1 MFGLSTVGFIHTAL
15 SLVALA
21 TLITAFVRE
30 GRLTSTR
37 PIGRSS
43 LVMTGLAALTSLTIF
58 RHGGAGPAHALA
70 VLSLIAVVAAFVLA
84 RLNALVGEAIA
95 AGLTLL
101 FHLIPGVT
109 ETLVRVPASQP
120 FAASPED
127 PALRPVY
134 GVVLV
139 VSLMMLALQVR
150 AARSTGT
157 IRVGESAQ
165 Q

>member
-1 MFGLSTVGFIHTAL
+1 MFGLSVVGVIHTLL

-21 TLITAFVRE
+21 TLVTAFVRE

-37 PIGRSS
+37 PIGRVS
-43 LVMTGLAALTSLTIF
+43 LVLTGLAALTSLTIF
-58 RHGGAGPAHALA
+58 RHGGPGPAHGLA
-70 VLSLIAVVAAFVLA
+70 VLSLVAVVAAFVLA
-84 RLNALVGEAIA
+84 RLNVLVGESIA

-109 ETLVRVPASQP
+109 ETLVRVPTSQP

-139 VSLMMLALQVR
+139 LSALVLALQVR
-150 AARSTGT
+150 AARATPV
-157 IRVGESAQ
+157 R
-165 Q
+165 

>member
-1 MFGLSTVGFIHTAL
+1 MFGLSLVGVIHTLL

-21 TLITAFVRE
+21 TLVTAFVRE

-37 PIGRSS
+37 PIGRVS
-43 LVMTGLAALTSLTIF
+43 LVLTGLAALTSLTIF
-58 RHGGAGPAHALA
+58 RHGGPGPAHGLA
-70 VLSLIAVVAAFVLA
+70 VLSLVAVVAAFVLA
-84 RLNALVGEAIA
+84 CLNVLVGESIA

-109 ETLVRVPASQP
+109 ETLVRVPTSQP

-134 GVVLV
+134 GVVFVLSALV
-139 VSLMMLALQVR
+139 LALQVR
-150 AARSTGT
+150 AARATPV
-157 IRVGESAQ
+157 R
-165 Q
+165 

>member
-1 MFGLSTVGFIHTAL
+1 MFGLTAVGLIHTVL

-21 TLITAFVRE
+21 TLVTAFVRE

-37 PIGRSS
+37 PIGRLSLVTTALAALSS
-43 LVMTGLAALTSLTIF
+43 LVIF
-58 RHGGAGPAHALA
+58 RHGGPGPAHVLA
-70 VLSLIAVVAAFVLA
+70 VLTLIAVIAAFVFA
-84 RLNALVGEAIA
+84 RMKALVGEGIA

-109 ETLVRVPASQP
+109 ETLVRVPTSQP

-139 VSLMMLALQVR
+139 ISAIVVGLQVR
-150 AARSTGT
+150 AARAGGASGQ
-157 IRVGESAQ
+157 R
-165 Q
+165 

>member
-1 MFGLSTVGFIHTAL
+1 MFGLSIVGVIHTVL

-37 PIGRSS
+37 PIGRVS
-43 LVMTGLAALTSLTIF
+43 LVTTALAALTSLVIF
-58 RHGGAGPAHALA
+58 RHGGPGPAHGLA
-70 VLSLIAVVAAFVLA
+70 VLSLIAVIAAFGFA
-84 RLNALVGEAIA
+84 RMKAFVGEAIA

-109 ETLVRVPASQP
+109 ETLVRVPTSQP
-120 FAASPED
+120 FATSPED

-139 VSLMMLALQVR
+139 ISLIVLALQVR
-150 AARSTGT
+150 AARSTEPSAV
-157 IRVGESAQ
+157 RV
-165 Q
+165 

>member
-1 MFGLSTVGFIHTAL
+1 MFGLSIVGLIHTVL
-15 SLVALA
+15 SLVALL
-21 TLITAFVRE
+21 TLLTAFVRE

-37 PIGRSS
+37 PIGRAS
-43 LVMTGLAALTSLTIF
+43 LVTTALAALTSLVIF
-58 RHGGAGPAHALA
+58 RHGGPGPAHALA
-70 VLSLIAVVAAFVLA
+70 VLSVIAVVAAFVFA
-84 RLNALVGEAIA
+84 RMRAFVGEAIA

-109 ETLVRVPASQP
+109 ETLVRVPTSQP
-120 FAASPED
+120 FATSPED

-139 VSLMMLALQVR
+139 ISMIVLALQVR

-157 IRVGESAQ
+157 SAVRV
-165 Q
+165 